1 MSDHSH
7 RRKLV
12 PRLLGSSRW
21 GILFGVIGAFLSA
34 LMLLIY
40 GVLVVFS
47 TMIDTI
53 RAGEISTDG
62 AKGLAV
68 DVIQMVDLFL
78 LGTVVYIV
86 ALGLYELF
94 IDDDLPIPAWLEIHS
109 LDDLKS
115 KLIGV
120 VVLLLG
126 VTFLGA
132 AVSSKDSDQLLEL
145 GLAIGAVIV
154 ALTLSQTL
162 TSGKRPKTDGSATRA
177 SDEDRVDVAAKETSH
192 E

>member
-1 MSDHSH
+1 MSDRDH
-7 RRKLV
+7 RRKLI
-12 PRLLGSSRW
+12 PRILGSSRW
-21 GILFGVIGAFLSA
+21 GILFAVIGAFLSA
-34 LMLLIY
+34 LMLLFY
-40 GVLVVFS
+40 GVLVVLS
-47 TMIDTI
+47 TMIDAI
-53 RAGEISTDG
+53 RAGDISTEG

-94 IDDDLPIPAWLEIHS
+94 IDDDLPVPAWLEIHS

-126 VTFLGA
+126 VTFLGT
-132 AVSSKDSDQLLEL
+132 AVSSKHSEQLLEL
-145 GLAIGAVIV
+145 GLAVSAVII

-162 TSGKRPKTDGSATRA
+162 SSGKRPKLNGSPSRA
-177 SDEDRVDVAAKETSH
+177 SDEDRVDVAAKEKND